1 MEALDKFTTVWYT
14 FGPLLRI
21 TVSMVFSNKS
31 FMCLQ
36 LIVVINNQKTEF
48 ERHFWLSLSQKLNAK
63 SLYIKA
69 KHKSIA
75 LCRLL
80 TFSQFALKDK
90 LRNPCPGY
98 PNDER
103 SACDLIIRQKKFS
116 ESKKKVKYQ
125 LFCDICQHI
134 YRPNFITFIGPTV
147 DNHSISEGGRSLL
160 K

>member
-14 FGPLLRI
+14 FSPLLRI
-21 TVSMVFSNKS
+21 TVSMMFSNKS

-103 SACDLIIRQKKFS
+103 SACDLIIRQKIFRNQRRKSNTSCF
-116 ESKKKVKYQ
+116 V
-125 LFCDICQHI
+125 
-134 YRPNFITFIGPTV
+134 TFVNIFTGQ
-147 DNHSISEGGRSLL
+147 ISSLL
-160 K
+160 SARPWIITQLVKEVGVF